1 MNESPLARL
10 DASSAVASPP
20 ALLPYQQRWIADT
33 SPFKIMEKGRRTGI
47 TWGEA
52 SDDVLIAA
60 AEKAAG
66 GQNVYY
72 IGTDQEMTEEY
83 IQACAMWAKVFN
95 RAAGEIEQG
104 FWDEEKEDRHIR
116 TFSIRFPSGHKILAL
131 ASRPRK
137 LRGRQGVLVGDEAA
151 FQDELGELIKAAM
164 AFLIWGG
171 KVRIISTHDGEDNQF
186 NDLINDVRAGKRRG
200 NVHRVT
206 FREAVAEGL
215 YHRVC
220 LRRGSAWSQADEDAW
235 VQEVYAYYGNDADEE
250 LDVIPASGSGIFLA
264 SALILSRM
272 SPDTPL
278 VRGAWKSEFAMI
290 HDKLREIEVAD
301 WCEDNL
307 LPHLRELDPERAH
320 GIGLDFGRLRDLTV
334 LPVIEEGKTM
344 KNRVRLWIELANCP
358 YRQQEQIL
366 KYVVDRLPRFRK
378 GALDATGNGL
388 ALAEYAQQQWGTT
401 RIEAVKLSDT
411 FYLENM
417 PHFQAAFQ
425 DGTISEI
432 PKDDEIRDDLRA
444 LKKIRGVPK
453 LGPARTQGGG
463 DKKQQRHG
471 DGAIALFLAD
481 FAMRQ
486 DVAPIEYTEVP
497 RHRSWDARPDE
508 TDTNE
513 AESPDGAW

>member
-1 MNESPLARL
+1 MIDPLSRL
-10 DASSAVASPP
+10 DPPSGEAPPP

-33 SPFKIMEKGRRTGI
+33 SPFKLMEKGRRTGI
-47 TWGEA
+47 TWAEA

-60 AEKAAG
+60 SEKSAG

-95 RAAGEIEQG
+95 RAADEIESG

-151 FQDELGELIKAAM
+151 FQDELGELIKSAM

-171 KVRIISTHDGEDNQF
+171 KVRIISTHDGEDNPF
-186 NDLINDVRAGKRRG
+186 NELIYQVRAGKRKG
-200 NVHRVT
+200 TVHRT
-206 FREAVAEGL
+206 SFRDAVHAGL
-215 YHRVC
+215 YRRVC
-220 LRRGSAWSQADEDAW
+220 LRRGIEWIQAEEDAW
-235 VQEVYAYYGNDADEE
+235 VQDVYEYYSNDADEE
-250 LDVIPASGSGIFLA
+250 LDVIPSSGSGIFLA

-272 SPDTPL
+272 SAETPL
-278 VRGAWKSEFAMI
+278 VRGAWKSEFSMI

-301 WCEDNL
+301 WCKENL
-307 LPHLRELDPERAH
+307 LPHLRVLDPERAH

-366 KYVVDRLPRFRK
+366 KYVIDRLPRFRK

-425 DGTISEI
+425 DGTLTEI

-453 LGPARTQGGG
+453 LGPARTQSGS

-486 DVAPIEYTEVP
+486 DVSPIEYTEAP
-497 RHRSWDARPDE
+497 RHRAWDGIADDADE
-508 TDTNE
+508 LD
-513 AESPDGAW
+513 AESPAGGW